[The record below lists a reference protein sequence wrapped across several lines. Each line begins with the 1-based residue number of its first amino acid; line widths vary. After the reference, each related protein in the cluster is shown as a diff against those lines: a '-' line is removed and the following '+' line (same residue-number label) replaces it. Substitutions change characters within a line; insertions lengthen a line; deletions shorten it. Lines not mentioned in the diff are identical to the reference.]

1 MLCRQLSALPP
12 SDLSPTVEELM
23 VGEQLKMRIMRW
35 PLAFDRSADTTG
47 AKAAD
52 SADHVCEAIQM
63 GLRAI
68 EHTAAL
74 PSTFTRTLSWPG
86 TTRPLPVYPLMV
98 TPRRSCGPCPWVMR
112 SCLGA
117 SWTRLLRKLRSEVV
131 ANESRRCPLRCLRRR
146 PRRLQLLLL
155 LTPSRPPASAR
166 ASRRRA
172 RVADMARRL
181 QASPSRLR
189 IRKLNLRASLTSQ
202 RRRVLAVVGI
212 GVDAVHHSP
221 SEKHVSSPLPQVG
234 PRLLQF
240 YCEWALVTENGFVL
254 EVIHVGASLVFPTQP
269 PLSDSCVPFSLH
281 HEGNPKRDA
290 LMAKGW

>member
-1 MLCRQLSALPP
+1 
-12 SDLSPTVEELM
+12 
-23 VGEQLKMRIMRW
+23 
-35 PLAFDRSADTTG
+35 
-47 AKAAD
+47 
-52 SADHVCEAIQM
+52 
-63 GLRAI
+63 
-68 EHTAAL
+68 
-74 PSTFTRTLSWPG
+74 
-86 TTRPLPVYPLMV
+86 
-98 TPRRSCGPCPWVMR
+98 MR

-117 SWTRLLRKLRSEVV
+117 SWTRPLSKQRSEVV
-131 ANESRRCPLRCLRRR
+131 ANESLRRR

-202 RRRVLAVVGI
+202 RRRVLAIVGM
-212 GVDAVHHSP
+212 GVGVGTVRHSP
-221 SEKHVSSPLPQVG
+221 REMCFTSPPPQVG
-234 PRLLQF
+234 ARLLQF
-240 YCEWALVTENGFVL
+240 YHKWALVTENWFVL
-254 EVIHVGASLVFPTQP
+254 KVIWVGASLVFPVQP